1 MMRSLT
7 TFPHKCMMP
16 AVRAV
21 DRLVLPRAADAAGV
35 PHGQD
40 GGDDE
45 RLVRIAQG
53 RGGLLQAAFG
63 RRTFRVRVIA
73 DVEGAEMA
81 GTLKNVVALAA
92 GIVDGLEMGPNT
104 KGEWQRTRPPHREE
118 QGTD

>member
-40 GGDDE
+40 GGDDVVSSVSLKAE
-45 RLVRIAQG
+45 EAFFRAKRALKTQG
-53 RGGLLQAAFG
+53 Q
-63 RRTFRVRVIA
+63 
-73 DVEGAEMA
+73 
-81 GTLKNVVALAA
+81 
-92 GIVDGLEMGPNT
+92 
-104 KGEWQRTRPPHREE
+104 
-118 QGTD
+118 

>member
-1 MMRSLT
+1 MG
-7 TFPHKCMMP
+7 
-16 AVRAV
+16 ANI
-21 DRLVLPRAADAAGV
+21 AADVYKDKFSEGTI
-35 PHGQD
+35 GCKD
-40 GGDDE
+40 IE
-45 RLVRIAQG
+45 G

-104 KGEWQRTRPPHREE
+104 KGEWQRTRPPDREE